1 MLLRDIIERVE
12 NKKSDYQRYNFT
24 QIENNALMT
33 FFDLA
38 QEFETIEDFYNLCV
52 AIPKVFFNLDAR
64 LYLIDPE
71 FNAMLL
77 TAKTENIGDALEVT
91 LTRAS
96 LRFVSK
102 RAT

>member
-24 QIENNALMT
+24 QIENNVLMT

-52 AIPKVFFNLDAR
+52 AIPKV
-64 LYLIDPE
+64 
-71 FNAMLL
+71 
-77 TAKTENIGDALEVT
+77 